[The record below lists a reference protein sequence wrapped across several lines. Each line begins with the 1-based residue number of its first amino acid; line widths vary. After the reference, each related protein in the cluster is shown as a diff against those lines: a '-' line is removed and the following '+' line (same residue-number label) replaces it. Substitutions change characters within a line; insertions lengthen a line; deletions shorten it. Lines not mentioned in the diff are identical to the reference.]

1 MIRTLIQRRFLISSV
16 LAAVVWFFGRAY
28 MPWPADNPL
37 VALIYLHNPTVYQA
51 LASTYALLWYT
62 TPLFT
67 FNLVF
72 AALFIFIPDASR
84 IVYQSLPPY
93 PAPAS
98 RPNPSLIIGE
108 QHYSHAPGRS
118 PTPTWLTI
126 PERGL
131 YTGLAVIGAIGSG
144 KTSAALYPFAD
155 QLLGWAAHDEERKF
169 AGLVMEVKG
178 DFCRQVQ
185 RILKSH
191 GRGDDYIE
199 LGLDGAYCYNP
210 MVGDVDPFA
219 TAYSIATL
227 INQLYGRSKEPF
239 WQQAYTHLVHNVI
252 TAAKLADGYTTLAD
266 VYEYCVSP
274 DALEA
279 MLGRARDRHAT
290 RTLSVTRETFLAH
303 QGQLAQLAT
312 WKLEAG
318 QPVSTPHSESLS
330 EALTAAGI
338 SFDVTQA
345 PGNTPD
351 PDAPERF
358 RAVERWYQQEWL
370 RLEPRLRASI
380 VEGIAVFLGLFADPA
395 IRRTFSPPHSA
406 YLEPGSFPLTPLPP
420 LADIIEQGRVLAL
433 NFPAAANPGLAKI
446 VGALLKQDFQRC
458 MLARIARME
467 SSPARFWRAVLMLI
481 DEYHQFATAGGMD
494 PSGDERFLAL
504 SRQARL
510 VPIVATQSISSL
522 RSALPDENTWR
533 TLLQCFRTKLF
544 LTLSDD
550 MSAQLAAELCGRC
563 HQLQPEYTVT
573 EAGQDSTVSLLT
585 GKTASPK
592 TTINL
597 TKHYNMRVDYLFQ
610 PRIFTEL
617 RNAQAIALPYDG
629 HNPMR
634 PTYVYLKPHYLDKQQ
649 SYFDHVAQG
658 VI

>member
-1 MIRTLIQRRFLISSV
+1 MIRTLIDRRFIISSV
-16 LAAVVWFFGRAY
+16 LAAIVWLVGRAY

-37 VALIYLHNPTVYQA
+37 VALINLHNPTVYLA
-51 LASTYALLWYT
+51 LAWTYAVLWYT

-67 FNLVF
+67 INFVL
-72 AALFIFIPDASR
+72 AALFIFIPDATR
-84 IVYQSLPPY
+84 VVYQKLPPY
-93 PAPAS
+93 PAPAT
-98 RPNPSLIIGE
+98 RPAPSLILGE
-108 QHYSHAPGRS
+108 QHFAHAPDRS

-131 YTGLAVIGAIGSG
+131 YTGVAVIGAIGSG
-144 KTSAALYPFAD
+144 KTSAALYPWAD
-155 QLLGWAAHDEERKF
+155 QLLGWAADDDQRKL

-178 DFCRQVQ
+178 DFCRQV
-185 RILKSH
+185 RKILHGH
-191 GRGDDYIE
+191 GRTDDYLE
-199 LGLDGAYCYNP
+199 LGLDGEFCYNP

-239 WQQAYTHLVHNVI
+239 WQQAYTHLTHNII
-252 TAAKLADGYTTLAD
+252 TASRLADGYTTLAD
-266 VYEYCVSP
+266 IYEYCVSP

-279 MLGRARDRHAT
+279 MLDRARNRHMA
-290 RTLSVTRETFLAH
+290 RTLSVPRETFLAH
-303 QGQLAQLAT
+303 QARLAPLAT
-312 WKLEAG
+312 WRVQGRE
-318 QPVSTPHSESLS
+318 PVSAAHSQSLVD
-330 EALTAAGI
+330 ALTAAGI
-338 SFDVTQA
+338 AFEVA
-345 PGNTPD
+345 NTSSHSTD

-358 RAVERWYQQEWL
+358 RATERWYQQEWL

-380 VEGIAVFLGLFADPA
+380 VEGIAVFLGLFDDPA
-395 IRRTFSPPHSA
+395 IRRTFCPPHSA
-406 YLEPGSFPLTPLPP
+406 YLEPGSFALKPLPP
-420 LADIIEQGRVLAL
+420 FSEIIEQGRVLAL
-433 NFPAAANPGLAKI
+433 NFPAATNPGLAKI

-467 SSPARFWRAVLMLI
+467 ADPDRFWRAVLMMI

-533 TLLQCFRTKLF
+533 TLLQCFRTKVF

-563 HQLQPEYTVT
+563 HQLQPEYTVS

-597 TKHYNMRVDYLFQ
+597 TKHYNMRMDYVFQ

-629 HNPMR
+629 YNPMR
-634 PTYVYLKPHYLDKQQ
+634 PTYVYLKPHYLDRQE
-649 SYFDHVAQG
+649 SYFDHVARG
-658 VI
+658 TL